1 MNNIIKKSIAFV
13 FAVLMCFSAFSVA
26 ENYAPLTAYAASA
39 ISIKKQPTLK
49 ASKVKST
56 SVKLSWSKVKKATS
70 YKLYRS
76 TNKKKWKLIK
86 TTKKTS
92 YTVNKLKSN
101 KKYYFRVRAIGK
113 NKKSPYSKT
122 VTVKTK
128 KAPTEDKDDG
138 YIMKT
143 DGGIKLYPITSAE
156 AKEIASMHPVFYMYP
171 SYEGKSANGKNI
183 VVYTKNE
190 DGWLGI
196 DANAAHYNSFGV
208 KKFCEYCGKIKGN
221 GKNMCVGQCVMSFH

>member
-1 MNNIIKKSIAFV
+1 MNNIIKKTIAFM
-13 FAVLMCFSAFSVA
+13 FATLLFFSAFSVA
-26 ENYAPLTAYAASA
+26 ENYAPLTASA
-39 ISIKKQPTLK
+39 VSSVSIKKQPTLK

-56 SVKLSWSKVKKATS
+56 SVKLSWSKVKSATS
-70 YKLYRS
+70 YKIYRS

-143 DGGIKLYPITSAE
+143 DGGIKLKPITSAE
-156 AKEIASMHPVFYMYP
+156 AKKIEASFITFERCKG
-171 SYEGKSANGKNI
+171 YEGKNANGNTV
-183 VVYTKNE
+183 VVYAKTT
-190 DGWLGI
+190 DGWIGI
-196 DANAAHYNSFGV
+196 DINGAHYNSFGV
-208 KKFCEYCGKIKGN
+208 KKVCEYCGNIRGN
-221 GKNMCVGQCVMSFH
+221 GKNMCNGQCVMSFH